1 MLDDVQSILRLK
13 YAYFRLLDSKQFRD
27 LGALFVA
34 DGTTAYEAG
43 TLHQSGREAIVDF
56 LVSSLGDPG
65 IITFHNGHHPEI
77 DVASDGT
84 ATGIWYLEDRV
95 IVPAFDLVLAGTAL
109 YEDEYVIDDGEWRI
123 RHTGYQRIY
132 EERRRMKTGEL
143 ISFKSRFDAP
153 TVS

>member
-95 IVPAFDLVLAGTAL
+95 IVPAFDLVLSGTAL
-109 YEDEYVIDDGEWRI
+109 VRGRV
-123 RHTGYQRIY
+123 RG
-132 EERRRMKTGEL
+132 RRRRVEDPPYRLPTDLRG
-143 ISFKSRFDAP
+143 AP
-153 TVS
+153 ADGDR